1 MVRFRFYLKDLF
13 LFTLWVSLCLSLST
27 RLELNTAGIVI
38 ALVGLGLSLAGLLFG
53 ELGRGIAAASA
64 LYLLCAAVAS
74 LDLAVGD
81 GRSNV
86 ATRVVVS
93 DLNTKHPIRGASI
106 TLHDLS
112 AEVETA
118 GGKSLPLGSYT
129 TDADGGATI
138 VLELPFAAYT
148 TVFTHSARVYCS
160 EWLRLKVEC
169 SGYNSVDC
177 SLADRIGRSF
187 RPTRKPPAVHIE
199 MRPSGVRQSGGRG
212 HVQLLLEPPDEP
224 LRFSSGTLHRSIQP
238 TAMNNEQATSWVP
251 CPRFVGMC
259 VGVGNPGM
267 AKQVWPWH
275 P

>member
-27 RLELNTAGIVI
+27 RLELNTTGIVI
-38 ALVGLGLSLAGLLFG
+38 ALLGFGLSLAGLLFG

-64 LYLLCAAVAS
+64 LYLLCAAVAY

-112 AEVETA
+112 AELETA

-129 TDADGGATI
+129 TDADGSAI
-138 VLELPFAAYT
+138 IAFDLRFAART
-148 TVFTHSARVYCS
+148 TLFTHSARVYCS
-160 EWLRLKVEC
+160 QWLRLKVE
-169 SGYNSVDC
+169 SRGYESVDC
-177 SLADRIGRSF
+177 SLADRIDRSL

-199 MRPSGVRQSGGRG
+199 MRPCDVQQSKEKR
-212 HVQLLLEPPDEP
+212 
-224 LRFSSGTLHRSIQP
+224 
-238 TAMNNEQATSWVP
+238 
-251 CPRFVGMC
+251 
-259 VGVGNPGM
+259 
-267 AKQVWPWH
+267 
-275 P
+275 